1 MSEVGLEFDVAAC
14 LARVRQNDEAAARA
28 LFRHLHPLVA
38 RRVRAYRPRRMGE
51 DDLCQMVM
59 IKIFQNLDQ
68 YSGAVPLE
76 HWVSRIAVNTC
87 LKQLRAEK
95 SRPELRWSDL
105 GDEQREV
112 LEAVTAAPETLDAH
126 GKAISKDLVEHLLAR
141 LEPASRL
148 VLTMLHLEGRS
159 VEEIKALTGWSGALV
174 KVRAF
179 RARQKLRALFA
190 RLVQKE
196 EAVL

>member
-1 MSEVGLEFDVAAC
+1 MVDADTGFDVAAC
-14 LARVRQNDEAAARA
+14 LARVRQNDEDAARA
-28 LFRHLHPLVA
+28 LFRHLYPLVA
-38 RRVRAYRPRRMGE
+38 RRVRSHQPRRMGE

-59 IKIFQNLDQ
+59 IKIFNNLDQ
-68 YSGAVPLE
+68 YAGVVPLD

-95 SRPELRWSDL
+95 IRPELRWSDL
-105 GDEQREV
+105 GDEERQV
-112 LEAVTAAPETLDAH
+112 LDAITAAPESLDAN
-126 GKAISKDLVEHLLAR
+126 GKAISKDLVEHLLAH

-148 VLTMLHLEGRS
+148 VITLLHLEGRS

-190 RLVQKE
+190 KLVQKE
-196 EAVL
+196 AAL